1 MGIVEIEG
9 YAVGSRQRLYG
20 SLRLLLGR
28 GPRLMPCAVKFEV
41 PISASSCPAF
51 VVVDMERFGGSS
63 GVMEFYIY
71 SWPPAAD

>member
-1 MGIVEIEG
+1 M
-9 YAVGSRQRLYG
+9 
-20 SLRLLLGR
+20 
-28 GPRLMPCAVKFEV
+28 MPCAVKFEV